1 MFLFFGGFFWQFFG
15 KVAKIHDQRLIILN
29 FFANTVII
37 AGIQYSLFPNSYMT
51 VIYALVVY
59 LGERYASSEVGSS
72 VAYMF
77 PQLSQPNTL

>member
-1 MFLFFGGFFWQFFG
+1 MFLFLGGFFG
-15 KVAKIHDQRLIILN
+15 NSLVKSKKIHDQRVSILN
-29 FFANTVII
+29 FFINTVII
-37 AGIQYSLFPNSYMT
+37 AGIQYSVFPNSYIT

-77 PQLSQPNTL
+77 PQLP